1 MSALARKRLGVRV
14 GGVRRRAELAE
25 RRRCRIHSAR
35 VQARPGNHPAHA
47 RVTRPLA
54 GRAVRVGVAA
64 VRQAAERQRPRVRR
78 QVAPR
83 LHLAG
88 ARGVPAF

>member
-1 MSALARKRLGVRV
+1 MSTLARKRLGVRV

-35 VQARPGNHPAHA
+35 VKARPGNHPAHA